1 VSQAA
6 ASFPDIRSRVGIRIA
21 TLRAMLTFAYQARDS
36 AGKISNGVQD
46 GINEENAVNAL
57 MARGLLV
64 LSIQQKGASRM
75 ARSKPKVPDA
85 DLVMFTRQLATMV
98 DAGLPL
104 VSALTALFEQ
114 SDPKRQAGLRRVIG
128 EITAYVQEGTTFN
141 DAICKHPKVFSR
153 LYTSMVRAGESGGM
167 LSEVLDRLAGFLE
180 ASARLRKKVKSAMTY
195 PVIVISIAFGITT
208 FLIVKVVPVFGSI
221 FADFG
226 AKLPAPTQFLID
238 LSAFIRNY
246 WYYMI
251 GGMVGVFYAIRAWL
265 NSASGADTWDR
276 WKLKMPVFGPL
287 THKICMSRF
296 ARTFAQ
302 LIRSGV
308 PILEVM
314 QIVGDTSGNSVVT
327 KALKAVSADVERGDH
342 LTSAL
347 TRQAI
352 FPPMMLRMVAA
363 GESTG
368 KIDAMLEKMADF
380 WDEEIE
386 AMLAALTSLLE
397 PLLIVFLGVIV
408 GGIVI
413 AMFLPIFKLSD
424 IVSGNKG

>member
-1 VSQAA
+1 
-6 ASFPDIRSRVGIRIA
+6 
-21 TLRAMLTFAYQARDS
+21 MLTFAYQARDAS
-36 AGKISNGVQD
+36 GKISNGVQE

-64 LSIQQKGASRM
+64 LSIQQKAASKM
-75 ARSKPKVPDA
+75 ARAKAKVPDA

-104 VSALTALFEQ
+104 VGALTALFEQ
-114 SDPKRQAGLRRVIG
+114 SDPRKQAGLRRVIG
-128 EITAYVQEGTTFN
+128 EISAYVQEGSTFY
-141 DAICKHPKVFSR
+141 DAISKHPKVFSR
-153 LYTSMVRAGESGGM
+153 LYTSMVKAGESGGM
-167 LSEVLDRLAGFLE
+167 LAEVLDRLAGFLE
-180 ASARLRKKVKSAMTY
+180 SSARLRKKVKSAMTY
-195 PVIVISIAFGITT
+195 PVIVICIALGITT

-238 LSAFIRNY
+238 LSEFIRGY
-246 WYYMI
+246 WYFI
-251 GGMVGVFYAIRAWL
+251 VGGLVGAFYAIRTWV
-265 NSASGADTWDR
+265 NSPKGAETWDR
-276 WKLKMPVFGPL
+276 WKLKLPVFGPL

-296 ARTFAQ
+296 SRTFAQ

-327 KALKAVSADVERGDH
+327 KAIKSVSNDVERGDH
-342 LTSAL
+342 LTAAL
-347 TRQAI
+347 SRQVI

-368 KIDAMLEKMADF
+368 KIDTMLEKMADF

-386 AMLAALTSLLE
+386 ATLSALTSLLE

-413 AMFLPIFKLSD
+413 AMFLPIFKLND
-424 IVSGNKG
+424 VVSANK

>member
-1 VSQAA
+1 
-6 ASFPDIRSRVGIRIA
+6 
-21 TLRAMLTFAYQARDS
+21 MLTFAYQARDS
-36 AGKISNGVQD
+36 AGKISSGVQE
-46 GINEENAVNAL
+46 GLNEENAVGAL

-64 LSIQQKGASRM
+64 LSIQQKAASKM
-75 ARSKPKVPDA
+75 ARGKPRVPEA
-85 DLVMFTRQLATMV
+85 DLVMFTRMLATMV

-104 VSALTALFEQ
+104 VGALTALFEQ
-114 SDPKRQAGLRRVIG
+114 SDPKKQAGLRRVIG
-128 EITAYVQEGTTFN
+128 EVTALVQDGSTFQ
-141 DAICKHPKVFSR
+141 DAISKHPKVFSR
-153 LYTSMVRAGESGGM
+153 LYTSMVKAGESGGM
-167 LSEVLDRLAGFLE
+167 LAEVLDRLAGFLE
-180 ASARLRKKVKSAMTY
+180 ASSRLVKKVKSAMTY
-195 PVIVISIAFGITT
+195 PVIVISIALGITT
-208 FLIVKVVPVFGSI
+208 FLIVKVVPVFASI

-238 LSAFIRNY
+238 VSDFVRGN
-246 WYYMI
+246 WYYII
-251 GGMVGVFYAIRAWL
+251 GGIAAVFYGVRTWL
-265 NSASGADTWDR
+265 RTVKGAETWDR

-287 THKICMSRF
+287 VHKICMSRF

-327 KALKAVSADVERGDH
+327 KALKGVSDDVERGDQ
-342 LTSAL
+342 LTAAL
-347 TRQAI
+347 SRQAI

-368 KIDAMLEKMADF
+368 KIDTMLEKMADF

-386 AMLAALTSLLE
+386 ATLSALTSLLE

-424 IVSGNKG
+424 IVSGNK